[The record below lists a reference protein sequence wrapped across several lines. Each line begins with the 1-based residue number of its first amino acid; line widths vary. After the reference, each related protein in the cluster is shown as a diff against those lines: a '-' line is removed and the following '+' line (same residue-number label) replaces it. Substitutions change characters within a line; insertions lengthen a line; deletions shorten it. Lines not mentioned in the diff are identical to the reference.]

1 MLWRQRVEDSLD
13 GRVKALADRYIAKG
27 DFWEF
32 LNAVNEDYKAHAIER
47 AEEEMNAKTFIRIVL
62 ERREKERERT
72 LQVDRGQSTIF
83 HVSLLC
89 NSNGT

>member
-1 MLWRQRVEDSLD
+1 MDRKLVWRKKFQNSLD

-32 LNAVNEDYKAHAIER
+32 LSAINEDYKAHAIER
-47 AEEEMNAKTFIRIVL
+47 AEEEMNAKTFIQIVL

-72 LQVDRGQSTIF
+72 LQVR
-83 HVSLLC
+83 LLTLVDKL
-89 NSNGT
+89 NVV